1 MLDWD
6 NSFRGLVRKNQL
18 TLHLYRRFVDDN
30 FNGMEA
36 LPAGLRWMEEDQS
49 MMLNLDLVEEDKSIP
64 EHEGTMREI
73 VKMANSINN
82 MIQLTGACPSKHESG
97 EMPLLDTQVW
107 VEDSQPFCRG
117 QY

>member
-1 MLDWD
+1 MVMLDWD

-36 LPAGLRWMEEDQS
+36 LPAGLRWMEEEQR

-64 EHEGTMREI
+64 EHEGTVR
-73 VKMANSINN
+73 A
-82 MIQLTGACPSKHESG
+82 IQGPPIGFRSAATSLPT
-97 EMPLLDTQVW
+97 L
-107 VEDSQPFCRG
+107 
-117 QY
+117 